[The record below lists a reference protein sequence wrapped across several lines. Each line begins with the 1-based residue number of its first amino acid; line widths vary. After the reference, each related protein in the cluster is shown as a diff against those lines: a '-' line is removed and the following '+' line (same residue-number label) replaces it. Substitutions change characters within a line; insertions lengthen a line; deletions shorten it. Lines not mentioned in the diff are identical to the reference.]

1 MWRLRRA
8 LCRLFNTFRSGAAE
22 PELAREIASHLALL
36 EEEFTRRGMTPDQA
50 RVAARRSLGGVEQ
63 AKERH
68 RDERA
73 FLWLDDLKRD
83 TRYAIRSLARTPGFA
98 AGAVLTLALGIG
110 ANTTVFSVVNAVLL
124 KPLPY
129 PDPDRIVRL
138 STASAAVTSS
148 ASLSRQVSLPDFED
162 WRALNTSFAAMA
174 YYSSRET
181 SVLAGP
187 TAEYA
192 RAAKVGP
199 DFCRVFAV
207 EPVLG
212 RQFTVDE
219 MKPGSGGALLI
230 SYAYWQSR
238 FGGDAGVLAKSIRL
252 QGKVLQIVGVLP
264 PGFHFPDDTDLWFPA
279 DTITRETREYR
290 SANNYLAVARLKPE
304 VTLERAQ
311 AEMTAIA
318 VRQEQQYPD
327 SNKGRTVAVARMR
340 DDMVGDIRLT
350 LYLLWGAVGVVLL
363 IACANT
369 ATLLLAKA
377 TSRTRE
383 IAVRAALGA
392 SRLRI
397 LRQVIAESLILAC
410 LGASAGVCLAAF
422 ASSAL
427 VAWAPASVP
436 RIAETSVDGRVLLF
450 TLGVAVLTSIL
461 SGLVPALHASRV
473 DLNDVLKQSAARSV
487 VGGMLR
493 LRGTLVV
500 VQIAFSVVLLAGA
513 GLLIKSFVA
522 LQTVTLG
529 FRPEHV
535 LVVRATVPGVAL
547 QDANRYFKDMLD
559 RVAGLPGV
567 TAAGATMAPPG
578 RVESDG
584 GYFVDQLP
592 ARLTVQGPSA
602 VRSVVTPGTFAA
614 LGIPVVAGRDFD
626 ERDSY
631 DAPFTAVVN
640 EALVRTSFPGVNP
653 IGRTIFCTFDSM
665 KGMTIVGVV
674 GDVRQHGP
682 AREPMPECFMP
693 YQQHRYNGAS
703 LSLVVRT
710 AGDPTALTE
719 TVRRLARARAPEVP
733 VHITTME
740 AALSANVAEPRFRT
754 WLFGVFAALSVCLV
768 VAGVYSVLSYA
779 VGQRSSEIGL
789 RKALGASTRSVICEV
804 ISHGLTLTAVGLALG
819 LVGAMAGTRLLTTVL
834 FQVTPHDPM
843 VYLSVILLLGTVT
856 MVASVVP
863 AWRAANTDPLVA
875 LRQE

>member
-8 LCRLFNTFRSGAAE
+8 LFRLFNTVRPGAAE

-36 EEEFTRRGMTPDQA
+36 EEEFARRGMTPDQA
-50 RVAARRSLGGVEQ
+50 RVAARRALGGVEQ

-68 RDERA
+68 RDERT
-73 FLWLDDLKRD
+73 FLWLDDLRRD
-83 TRYAIRSLARTPGFA
+83 THYAIRSLARTPGFA
-98 AGAVLTLALGIG
+98 AGAVLTLALGVG

-124 KPLPY
+124 EPLPY
-129 PDPDRIVRL
+129 RDPDRIVRL
-138 STASAAVTSS
+138 SNASQAVTST

-162 WRALNTSFAAMA
+162 WRTLSTSFEAMA
-174 YYSSRET
+174 YYGSRET
-181 SVLAGP
+181 SVMPGA

-192 RAAKVGP
+192 RAARVGP

-212 RQFTVDE
+212 RPFTPDE

-238 FGGDAGVLAKSIRL
+238 FGGDAGVLTKSVRL
-252 QGKVLQIVGVLP
+252 QGRALQIVGVLP

-290 SANNYLAVARLKPE
+290 SASNYLAVARLKQG
-304 VTLERAQ
+304 VRLEQAQ

-318 VRQEQQYPD
+318 ARLEQQYPD

-350 LYLLWGAVGVVLL
+350 LYLLWAAVGVVLL

-377 TSRTRE
+377 TSRARE

-392 SRLRI
+392 SRRRI
-397 LRQVIAESLILAC
+397 LRQVITESLILAC
-410 LGASAGVCLAAF
+410 LGALAGVILAVF

-427 VAWAPASVP
+427 VAWGPASVP
-436 RIAETSVDGRVLLF
+436 RITETSVDGRVLLF
-450 TLGVAVLTSIL
+450 TLGVALLTSVL
-461 SGLVPALHASRV
+461 SGLFPALYASRV

-487 VGGMLR
+487 VGGTLR

-500 VQIAFSVVLLAGA
+500 AQIAFSVVLLAGA

-522 LQTVTLG
+522 LQTVALG
-529 FRPEHV
+529 FRPENV
-535 LVVRATVPGVAL
+535 LVVRATVPGAAL
-547 QDANRYFKDMLD
+547 KDSNQYFKDMLD
-559 RVAGLPGV
+559 RVSHLPGV
-567 TAAGATMAPPG
+567 IAAGATMAPPG

-584 GYFVDQLP
+584 VYFVDTLP
-592 ARLTVQGPSA
+592 SRLTLQAPSA

-614 LGIPVVAGRDFD
+614 LGIPVVRGRDFD
-626 ERDSY
+626 ERDSS

-640 EALVRTSFPGVNP
+640 EALVRTSFPSVDP
-653 IGRTIFCTFDSM
+653 IGRTIFCPFDSL

-693 YQQHRYNGAS
+693 YQQHRSNGAS

-710 AGDPTALTE
+710 VGDPLALTE
-719 TVRRLARARAPEVP
+719 TVRRLARERSAEVP
-733 VHITTME
+733 VQITTME
-740 AALSANVAEPRFRT
+740 ATLSANVAEPRFRT

-789 RKALGASTRSVICEV
+789 RKALGASTSSVIREV
-804 ISHGLTLTAVGLALG
+804 ITHGLVLTAVGLALG
-819 LVGAMAGTRLLTTVL
+819 LAGAMAGTRLLTTML

-843 VYLSVILLLGTVT
+843 VYAGVIVLLGAVT

>member
-8 LCRLFNTFRSGAAE
+8 LLRLFNTVRSGAAE

-50 RVAARRSLGGVEQ
+50 RVAARRVFGGVDQ

-73 FLWLDDLKRD
+73 FLWLDDLRRD
-83 TRYAIRSLARTPGFA
+83 TYYAIRSLARNPGFA
-98 AGAVLTLALGIG
+98 CGAILTLALGVG

-124 KPLPY
+124 EPLPY
-129 PDPDRIVRL
+129 SDPDRIVRL
-138 STASAAVTSS
+138 SNASQAVTST

-162 WRALNTSFAAMA
+162 WRTLSTSFEAMA
-174 YYSSRET
+174 YYGSRET
-181 SVLAGP
+181 SVMPGA

-192 RAAKVGP
+192 RAARVGP

-212 RQFTVDE
+212 RLFTPDE
-219 MKPGSGGALLI
+219 MKPGSAGALLI

-238 FGGDAGVLAKSIRL
+238 FGGDTGVLTRSVRL
-252 QGKVLQIVGVLP
+252 QGRALQIVGVLP
-264 PGFHFPDDTDLWFPA
+264 PGFHFPDDTALWFPA

-290 SANNYLAVARLKPE
+290 SANNYLAVARLKRG
-304 VTLERAQ
+304 VRLEQAQ
-311 AEMTAIA
+311 AEMAAIA
-318 VRQEQQYPD
+318 ARLEQQYPD
-327 SNKGRTVAVARMR
+327 SNKGRTVVVARMR
-340 DDMVGDIRLT
+340 DDMVGDIRPT
-350 LYLLWGAVGVVLL
+350 LFLLWAAVGVVLL

-377 TSRTRE
+377 TSRARE

-392 SRLRI
+392 SRRRI
-397 LRQVIAESLILAC
+397 LRQVITESLILAC
-410 LGASAGVCLAAF
+410 LGALAGVILAVF
-422 ASSAL
+422 ASNVL

-450 TLGVAVLTSIL
+450 TLGVAVLTSVL
-461 SGLVPALHASRV
+461 SGLVPALYASRV
-473 DLNDVLKQSAARSV
+473 DLNHVLKQSAARSV
-487 VGGMLR
+487 VGGTLR

-500 VQIAFSVVLLAGA
+500 AQIAFSVVLLAGA

-522 LQTVTLG
+522 LQTVALG
-529 FRPEHV
+529 FRPENV
-535 LVVRATVPGVAL
+535 LVVRATVPGAAL
-547 QDANRYFKDMLD
+547 KDSNQYFKDMLD
-559 RVAGLPGV
+559 RVSHLPGV
-567 TAAGATMAPPG
+567 IAAGATMAPPG

-584 GYFVDQLP
+584 GYFVDTLP
-592 ARLTVQGPSA
+592 SRLTLQAPSA

-614 LGIPVVAGRDFD
+614 LGIPVVRGRDFD
-626 ERDSY
+626 ERDSF

-640 EALVRTSFPGVNP
+640 EALVRTSFPGVDP
-653 IGRTIFCTFDSM
+653 IGRTIFCAFDSLQ
-665 KGMTIVGVV
+665 GMTIVGVV

-719 TVRRLARARAPEVP
+719 TVRRLARERSAEVP
-733 VHITTME
+733 VQITTME

-789 RKALGASTRSVICEV
+789 RKALGASTSSVIREV
-804 ISHGLTLTAVGLALG
+804 ITHGLVLTAVGLALG
-819 LVGAMAGTRLLTTVL
+819 LAGAMAGTRLLTTML

-843 VYLSVILLLGTVT
+843 VYAGVIVLLGAVT